1 MSFGPFCNNP
11 QKDRGI
17 PAVQAVTECLIVMV
31 FESPTHNNEQYIVC
45 RDNQKWRQMELLR
58 LDAFLP
64 AHNKTHRGV
73 FAHKNRR
80 DWKKSGNISKM
91 EVRLK
96 NMYCSCRLFYPN
108 IFHSRISD
116 QRPKKISKPNLFRPF
131 GLYFYQIFAV
141 HTQALQKPSSW
152 AAKIAFLLLAT
163 FLRCIRN
170 VAFLNRFS
178 FFPTRFPAK

>member
-80 DWKKSGNISKM
+80 DWKKKREHFKNGSYQAEKYVLQLQTVLSKYFSQQNIRPKGQKNFETKFISAFWIIFFIIFLQYIHRHCKSLRHG
-91 EVRLK
+91 RLK
-96 NMYCSCRLFYPN
+96 
-108 IFHSRISD
+108 
-116 QRPKKISKPNLFRPF
+116 QRFCCWP
-131 GLYFYQIFAV
+131 
-141 HTQALQKPSSW
+141 PSS
-152 AAKIAFLLLAT
+152 
-163 FLRCIRN
+163 
-170 VAFLNRFS
+170 VA
-178 FFPTRFPAK
+178 